1 MVLGL
6 LARVVRSY
14 SSGAIKVSTHIVS
27 KNEMQTKGLSS
38 IQFQEAMNKMGA
50 IWTEALSG
58 PGGVL
63 YEGYLLHNDSK
74 VGDTFDVTFNA
85 GVVTWNSSN
94 PDVIEAIKKTL
105 DAVHVVGDCDNQAVS

>member
-38 IQFQEAMNKMGA
+38 IQFQEAMNRIGA
-50 IWTEALSG
+50 TLIDASSSYDLLCE
-58 PGGVL
+58 
-63 YEGYLLHNDSK
+63 EYLVHNGSK
-74 VGDTFDVTFNA
+74 VGAKFDVTFSA

-94 PDVIEAIKKTL
+94 PDVIEVIKKTL
-105 DAVHVVGDCDNQAVS
+105 DAVHVVGDSDNQAVS